1 MERTHGEIS
10 VHASAAGASD
20 ALVERVRERV
30 CRVVRELGAPV
41 ARVHVQ
47 VVDDGTMARLH
58 LTHSGLAGTT
68 DVLTFP
74 ASVAPASI
82 DVDIAVCLDEA
93 RRRADE
99 FGHDV
104 DRELVLYVLHGLLHC
119 AGHDDHE
126 PDAFARMH
134 AEEDRILQAA
144 GIGATFRPGTEDKRA
159 SAVSGSM
166 SSGSEQV

>member
-20 ALVERVRERV
+20 SLIERVREHV
-30 CRVVRELGAPV
+30 SRVVRELDATV

-47 VVDDGTMARLH
+47 LVDDGAMERLH
-58 LTHSGLAGTT
+58 LTHSGLTGTT

-74 ASVAPASI
+74 ATVAPAPI
-82 DVDIAVCLDEA
+82 DVDIAVCLNEA

-99 FGHDV
+99 FGHEV
-104 DRELVLYVLHGLLHC
+104 DREIVLYVLHGLLHC

-126 PDAFARMH
+126 PGAFERMH

-144 GIGATFRPGTEDKRA
+144 GIGATFHPAPR
-159 SAVSGSM
+159 SVSTGSK
-166 SSGSEQV
+166 QV